1 LIHKS
6 KKSIRNE
13 HNHKGKNGYF
23 DRDHVKESKIFKLC
37 ALKPSVKYLTSI
49 NSGLFE
55 KSRKVTV
62 QKLYIHDKACPKRP
76 IYNAKNNKVNNS
88 SMRKKRGGIH
98 YIVLLK
104 HFFKFNK

>member
-1 LIHKS
+1 MIHKS
-6 KKSIRNE
+6 KITIRNE